1 MGFLETSFISCV
13 STPIPADISP
23 SHLPTA
29 VAILQNYDNVA
40 HLSENCT
47 SSKRLP
53 ETASSSSKPPAPPSE
68 QEQDADEQAAE
79 PPPPPQTWEITE
91 DLPFIPSWLWSG
103 GTTYSALVHPTSSGC
118 QVHIRASS
126 LYTSTNTWKVVK
138 GTPPEDDEGMMLEG
152 TVTEGSE
159 WYIQTRSEAVCN
171 KAFVKYVT
179 KGLARGTRGM
189 HERFLERLRE
199 EIKRGEG
206 GGG

>member
-1 MGFLETSFISCV
+1 MGLLETSFTSCV

-23 SHLPTA
+23 EHLPIG

-40 HLSENCT
+40 HFSSNCT
-47 SSKRLP
+47 GSRKL
-53 ETASSSSKPPAPPSE
+53 
-68 QEQDADEQAAE
+68 
-79 PPPPPQTWEITE
+79 PPPPEDSKSQPTTSSSQEQEEQDTPEPQHWSITE

-103 GTTYSALVHPTSSGC
+103 GTTYSAIVHPTSSGC
-118 QVHIRASS
+118 IAKITASS

-138 GTPPEDDEGMMLEG
+138 GSPPEDDEGMMLEG

-199 EIKRGEG
+199 EIRGKEEG
-206 GGG
+206 GGGR